1 MTIMIMMIMM
11 MVMKM
16 IIVWQGKSG
25 GIIDAILIDPKITKD
40 EGCDDGFGDGD
51 DDFNAMVMTRSIKLM
66 IVVFIH
72 LAGGSNHA

>member
-1 MTIMIMMIMM
+1 MD
-11 MVMKM
+11 V
-16 IIVWQGKSG
+16 
-25 GIIDAILIDPKITKD
+25 ILIED

-51 DDFNAMVMTRSIKLM
+51 GDFNAMVMTRSIRLM